1 MAKIRC
7 VFESC
12 ISIREIRVYKSII
25 LTILMVAV
33 SYSPL
38 SLSEE
43 MKPKNENIKAILNN
57 LVSSNEPG
65 LQYVVV
71 DKASVLF
78 ESSIGLSDV
87 KQQKQL
93 ALNQMMASFSM
104 TKTITAIAILQLV
117 ENGKINIDDKASIY
131 VKHPYSK
138 AIAVKQLINHT
149 SGIPNPIPLK
159 WVHLAKT
166 HSEFNETKALEYI
179 LAKHPNSEGTPNENY
194 KYSNIGYWLLGEI
207 IEKVTGQKY
216 TTYITQNIFTKLG
229 LTNEEIGFLLKNNST
244 KGYLKKWSFMN
255 IFGHFFVDK
264 NTLGATEGKWVNVK
278 DVYLNGA
285 SFGGV
290 FGSAKAFSKILQDL
304 LSIESKLLGAMGKKL
319 LYSQQ
324 SLVSGKKI
332 DMTLGWHMSKLEN
345 TTYYY
350 KEGGGAGFHCEMRT
364 YPKQGIASVIMVNR
378 TSFSSRKI
386 LSTLDINFMK

>member
-1 MAKIRC
+1 VCLK
-7 VFESC
+7 VYQ
-12 ISIREIRVYKSII
+12 IREIRVHKAII
-25 LTILMVAV
+25 LTILTVAI
-33 SYSPL
+33 SFSPL
-38 SLSEE
+38 LLSKE
-43 MKPKNENIKAILNN
+43 MKSQNENIKTILNS

-78 ESSIGLSDV
+78 ESSLGLSDV

-93 ALNQMMASFSM
+93 VLNQMMASFSM

-117 ENGKINIDDKASIY
+117 ENGKINLEDKASKF
-131 VKHPYSK
+131 VKHPYHS
-138 AIAVKQLINHT
+138 AITIKQLINHT

-159 WVHLAKT
+159 WVHLAKM
-166 HSEFNETKALEYI
+166 HSEFNEKKALKSI
-179 LAKHPNSEGTPNENY
+179 LDKHPNSEGTPNTNY

-207 IEKVTGQKY
+207 VEKVSGQKY
-216 TTYITQNIFTKLG
+216 TAYITQNIFNKLG
-229 LTNEEIGFLLKNNST
+229 LTSEEIGFLIKNNST

-255 IFGHFFVDK
+255 IFGRFFVDK
-264 NTLGATEGKWVNVK
+264 NTLGAIEGKWININ

-285 SFGGV
+285 SFGGI
-290 FGSAKAFSKILQDL
+290 FGSAKAFSRILQDL

-332 DMTLGWHMSKLEN
+332 DMTLGWHISKLGS

-350 KEGGGAGFHCEMRT
+350 KEGGGAGFHCEMRI
-364 YPKQGIASVIMVNR
+364 YPKQGIASVIMANR
-378 TSFSSRKI
+378 TSFNSRKI
-386 LSTLDINFMK
+386 LSTLDINFIK